1 MRKALVVNYFKRNK
15 YSFNVL
21 IGALET
27 DEYFDDLA
35 VYFSRSG
42 EELIKNLGEAIGKHE
57 KVIVALSFMTPQ
69 FWEIKELMERL
80 RKFKERV
87 SFVAGG
93 PHPTGDPEGTLRLG
107 FDVVVRGEGEETF
120 KELLKR
126 IYGGEGFEDLKGI
139 SFLENG
145 EVISNKPRRWVD
157 LNDYPPFPLRYKR
170 FGPIEITRGC
180 PYGCFFCQTPRIF
193 GSWVRHRSAENILK
207 YVKVMRENKKRDVRF
222 ISPNAFSYGSPDGK
236 RLNLER
242 LEEMIKGVKET
253 INPGRIFFGSFPS
266 EVRPEHVNEETLRVV
281 REYASNNN
289 LVIGA
294 QSGSQ
299 RVLELCHRG
308 HGVEDIYQAVELT
321 LKSGLK
327 ANVDFIFGLP
337 GEEEEDVRKTLEVME
352 DLMRMGARIHAHF
365 FLPLPGTP
373 FAREEPK
380 WLAKEVRKRLEKWA
394 SEGKLYGEW
403 KKQEEFARRM
413 WDLMTS

>member
-15 YSFNVL
+15 YSFNAL

-35 VYFSRSG
+35 VYFSRDE
-42 EELIKNLGEAIGKHE
+42 EELVKNLREAVREYE
-57 KVIVALSFMTPQ
+57 KVVVALSFMTPQ
-69 FWEIKELMERL
+69 FWEIKGLMKRL
-80 RKFKERV
+80 REFRGRV
-87 SFVAGG
+87 FLVAGG
-93 PHPTGDPEGTLRLG
+93 PHPTGDPEGTLKLG

-126 IYGGEGFEDLKGI
+126 VYEGEGFEDLEGI
-139 SFLENG
+139 SFLEDG
-145 EVISNKPRRWVD
+145 EVVSNKPRRWVD
-157 LNDYPPFPLRYKR
+157 LNDYPPFPIRYKK

-193 GSWVRHRSAENILK
+193 GGWVRHRSVENILR
-207 YVKVMRENKKRDVRF
+207 YVEVMRENEKRDVRF
-222 ISPNAFSYGSPDGK
+222 VSPNAFSYGSPDGK
-236 RLNLER
+236 RLNLEK
-242 LEEMIKGVKET
+242 LEGMIMGAKEA
-253 INPGRIFFGSFPS
+253 INPGRVFLGSFPS
-266 EVRPEHVNEETLRVV
+266 EVRPEHVNEETLRIVK
-281 REYASNNN
+281 EYASNDN

-299 RVLELCHRG
+299 RVLKLCRRG
-308 HGVEDIYQAVELT
+308 HGVEDVYQAVKLT

-337 GEEEEDVRKTLEVME
+337 GEEEEDVRETLKVIE
-352 DLMRMGARIHAHF
+352 DLMGMGARIHAHF

-373 FAREEPK
+373 FAEEEPK
-380 WLAKEVRKRLEKWA
+380 WLSEDVRRKLRRWA
-394 SEGKLYGEW
+394 SKGKVYGEW
-403 KKQEEFARRM
+403 RKQEGLARRM